1 MYQIIKRFFFALLIM
16 VGILNVPCAAHA
28 QETQRT
34 RLSVGI
40 LAYSPPWYDGA
51 FVDETM
57 RYLSWH
63 LPQYEFDVQFYSP
76 SDLEA
81 KLNSKSVDIIAAS
94 AAFDSNASLPPR
106 SIAAF
111 PLLRHNTAQSTV
123 TFGLLS

>member
-16 VGILNVPCAAHA
+16 VGVLNVPCAAHA

-63 LPQYEFDVQFYSP
+63 LPQYEFDVQYYSP
-76 SDLEA
+76 SDLEGM
-81 KLNSKSVDIIAAS
+81 
-94 AAFDSNASLPPR
+94 F
-106 SIAAF
+106 
-111 PLLRHNTAQSTV
+111 
-123 TFGLLS
+123 